1 MEAFARLFGS
11 CVLQVASV
19 DISADSRPI
28 VDRYIDRLTADASA
42 DMQRLTASE
51 VSVKYRSTIDRQ
63 SVEKY
68 LNSRPIYRPTCR
80 PRPPT
85 KIHEQRFIAP
95 EITAKTKT
103 FLYSRRKC
111 LIGRCARKRGNNAKA
126 KHTIS
131 SVILLTVCRTIL
143 MMLVQRI
150 CIRSINTLLI
160 DISLFS
166 QHLSA

>member
-1 MEAFARLFGS
+1 M
-11 CVLQVASV
+11 
-19 DISADSRPI
+19 
-28 VDRYIDRLTADASA
+28 
-42 DMQRLTASE
+42 
-51 VSVKYRSTIDRQ
+51 
-63 SVEKY
+63 Y

-85 KIHEQRFIAP
+85 KIHQQRFIAL
-95 EITAKTKT
+95 EITAKTKI
-103 FLYSRRKC
+103 FLYSRRNC

-160 DISLFS
+160 DISLFFS
-166 QHLSA
+166 TPFCLILYRYGKEKFLFGHSWEFRGERREKTADNRLLMESPGLQ